1 MRIFARLGC
10 GRLLAR
16 GFIQYCKFQHHPL
29 TPLKYATISFP
40 NDRNVVCARQEFA
53 QDQGVGDKLRAEIRS
68 LLQVSTNK
76 LLHLCTL
83 HLSVSQRIEVWF
95 MTDKNLWYSINIAS
109 LNNQPLT
116 PLHYAPLYLPIDR
129 NVVCA
134 IWKLSQDQGV
144 EDQSQARIWSI

>member
-16 GFIQYCKFQHHPL
+16 GFSQYCKFQHHPL
-29 TPLKYATISFP
+29 TPLKSATISFP

-83 HLSVSQRIEVWF
+83 HLSVSQPSEVLF
-95 MTDKNLWYSINIAS
+95 VPETFL
-109 LNNQPLT
+109 
-116 PLHYAPLYLPIDR
+116 
-129 NVVCA
+129 
-134 IWKLSQDQGV
+134 
-144 EDQSQARIWSI
+144 